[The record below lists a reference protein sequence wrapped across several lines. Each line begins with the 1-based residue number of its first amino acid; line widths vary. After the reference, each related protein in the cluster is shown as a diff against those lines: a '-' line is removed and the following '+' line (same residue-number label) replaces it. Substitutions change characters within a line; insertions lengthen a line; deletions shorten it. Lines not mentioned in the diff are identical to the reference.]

1 MADFNLRLTRYFIL
15 FSLLSIFIWPKPNF
29 AQTESEYDE
38 IAVFISIPPI
48 GGFETLVIVKDEVVY
63 LPITNLFDFLKI
75 RNIPSTGLDSVSG
88 FFINPQANFFINKT
102 DNVIHFQDKVYTLEA
117 YDLIQTETNLYL
129 KSPYFGEVFGLDC
142 VFNFR
147 NLSVTLNSKLELPV
161 IREMR
166 QEELRN
172 NLNRLKG
179 EVSADTTI
187 GRSYPFFKFGM
198 FDWSV
203 RATQEINGD
212 AQTQLNL
219 TIGAMIAGG
228 EAEVSLNYNSEV
240 PFTEQRQ
247 YYLWRYVNNNFKPI
261 RQVMVGKIA
270 TPSIATIY
278 HPVIGVKITNTP
290 TTFKRSLGTYT
301 LSDRT
306 EPGWIVELYVN
317 NILINYVKADA
328 SGFFTFEVPLV
339 YGNSMV
345 SLRFFGPWGEERT
358 REQNI
363 NIPFNFLPK
372 NTMEYAVSA
381 GIVEDPDKSRFLQAR
396 INYGLTPSLT
406 VGGGVEY
413 LSSLTPE
420 PAMPFIHTSLRVFN
434 NLLFSGEYT
443 YGVRT
448 QSTLTYRFASNLQFA
463 LNYTRY
469 NKDQKAIHLNYT
481 EERKLTLSMP
491 LRIRKFSSFQRFSF
505 YQVIFPGSTYKKGE
519 WLFSG
524 FFLGIN
530 TNLSTYASF
539 IADTKPMVYSSLSL
553 ALRLPEFFVIMPQ
566 VQYEYSR
573 NRLLSLKLA
582 LEKRLLTH
590 GFLNMSYE
598 YDFSSNRS
606 MVEVGF
612 RFDFSFA
619 QTVLSMRQ
627 YDNKSTLM
635 QYARGSLL
643 VDKKTKYFGYDNR
656 SNVGKG
662 GISII
667 PYLDLNANGR
677 KDPGEPKVYGL
688 NLHTNSGRVE
698 KSESDTTI
706 LILGLEPY
714 THCFI
719 KLDPN
724 SFENIAW
731 RLPIKTL
738 SVVVDPNTLKYIE
751 VPITVA
757 GEASGVVSLYEHG
770 EKKGLERIIINFYT
784 SNDKPA
790 GKTLTEEGG
799 YFSYLGLA
807 PGSYL
812 VRVDNVQL
820 QKLGMKPDADVL
832 RFVITQSTDGDIVD
846 GLDFTLHKE

>member
-1 MADFNLRLTRYFIL
+1 MTLAMAYFNLRLTRYFIL

-38 IAVFISIPPI
+38 ISVIISIPPI

-88 FFINPQANFFINKT
+88 FFINSQANFFINKT
-102 DNVIHFQDKVYTLEA
+102 ENVIHFQDKVYTLEA

-166 QEELRN
+166 QEEMRN

-198 FDWSV
+198 VDWSV
-203 RATQEINGD
+203 RAAQEINGYT
-212 AQTQLNL
+212 QTQLNL

-228 EAEVSLNYNSEV
+228 EAEVSLNYNSNI

-261 RQVMVGKIA
+261 RQVMVGTIA
-270 TPSIATIY
+270 TPSISTIY
-278 HPVIGVKITNTP
+278 NPVIGVKFTNTP

-301 LSDRT
+301 LSNRT

-381 GIVEDPDKSRFLQAR
+381 GIVEDPDKNRFLQAR
-396 INYGLTPSLT
+396 INYGLTPSFT

-420 PAMPFIHTSLRVFN
+420 PAMPFINTSLRVFN

-448 QSTLTYRFASNLQFA
+448 QSTLTYQFASNLQFA

-481 EERKLTLSMP
+481 EERKLTLAMP

-505 YQVIFPGSTYKKGE
+505 YQVIFPMSTYKNGE

-524 FFLGIN
+524 FFFGVN

-539 IADTKPMVYSSLSL
+539 IADAKPIVYSSLSL
-553 ALRLPEFFVIMPQ
+553 AFRLPEFFVIMPQ

-590 GFLNMSYE
+590 GYLNMSYE
-598 YDFSSNRS
+598 YDFSSKRS
-606 MVEVGF
+606 LVEVGF

-619 QTVLSMRQ
+619 QTVCQCGNM
-627 YDNKSTLM
+627 
-635 QYARGSLL
+635 
-643 VDKKTKYFGYDNR
+643 
-656 SNVGKG
+656 
-662 GISII
+662 
-667 PYLDLNANGR
+667 
-677 KDPGEPKVYGL
+677 
-688 NLHTNSGRVE
+688 
-698 KSESDTTI
+698 TI
-706 LILGLEPY
+706 NPHL
-714 THCFI
+714 C
-719 KLDPN
+719 N
-724 SFENIAW
+724 
-731 RLPIKTL
+731 
-738 SVVVDPNTLKYIE
+738 
-751 VPITVA
+751 
-757 GEASGVVSLYEHG
+757 
-770 EKKGLERIIINFYT
+770 
-784 SNDKPA
+784 
-790 GKTLTEEGG
+790 
-799 YFSYLGLA
+799 
-807 PGSYL
+807 
-812 VRVDNVQL
+812 
-820 QKLGMKPDADVL
+820 M
-832 RFVITQSTDGDIVD
+832 
-846 GLDFTLHKE
+846 